1 MTDQTY
7 SLPFL
12 PRWLGYIALAIGMF
26 MAILDIQVVVTS
38 LKAIEEALHI
48 GADRMS
54 WVQTSYII
62 AEVIA
67 IPVTALLTR
76 VLSMRWLFVAALSI
90 FTFASIGCALSTGF
104 ADLLAWRV
112 LQGFAGGVLI
122 PLVFS
127 AIFLLMPKGLEQT
140 FATAIGG
147 FLAVLGP
154 AFGPIVGGWLTEHYS
169 WHWLFL
175 INVAPGVLA
184 VLTGL
189 AFLPRIRPQWKILNE
204 LDWLSLLSFGLSLA
218 LLIIGLKEAP
228 REGWL
233 SFAALGCFAAS
244 MFMLF
249 LAVKRPNSAILF
261 HLLKD
266 RALAYGCALSF
277 LLGFVLFASVYLLPV
292 FLGFVR
298 GHGPLAIGLIVL
310 VMGMTQLAAAPVTV
324 LVDRYVDARIL
335 TAVGFLVF
343 ALGFALNADLTVNSD
358 SAELFWPQVLRG
370 ASIALCILPPIRIA
384 LALIPIDKVSDASGL
399 FNLVRNIGGV
409 IGIAVMDSV
418 MLTRAPDHAE
428 NLLELVRSSPDIAA
442 PLLGVTIDDLPAPDD
457 AMGIFGLTDLVQSA
471 GLTQAINECWWLLA
485 GVSLLA
491 LPLLWWLGPVESAK
505 ALKSRRTPP
514 LTTPSPLRD

>member
-1 MTDQTY
+1 MTDTTY
-7 SLPFL
+7 ALPFL
-12 PRWLGYIALAIGMF
+12 PRWLGYLALAIGMF

-48 GADRMS
+48 GPDRMS

-76 VLSMRWLFVAALSI
+76 VMSMRWLFVIALSV
-90 FTFASIGCALSTGF
+90 FTLASIGCAFSTGF
-104 ADLLAWRV
+104 HDLLAWRV

-154 AFGPIVGGWLTEHYS
+154 AFGPIIGGWLTEHYS

-175 INVAPGVLA
+175 INVGPGILA
-184 VLTGL
+184 TLTGL
-189 AFLPRIRPQWKILNE
+189 AFLPRIKPRWSILNE
-204 LDWLSLLSFGLSLA
+204 LDWLSLASFGLSLA
-218 LLIIGLKEAP
+218 LLILGLKEAP
-228 REGWL
+228 SQGWL
-233 SFAALGCFAAS
+233 SFAALGCFALSACCL
-244 MFMLF
+244 LF
-249 LAVKRPNSAILF
+249 AVKRPNSAILF

-266 RALAYGCALSF
+266 RALAFGCALSF
-277 LLGFVLFASVYLLPV
+277 LLGFLLFASVYLLPV

-298 GHGPLAIGLIVL
+298 NHGPLAIGLIVL
-310 VMGMTQLAAAPVTV
+310 VMGVTQLASAPITV
-324 LVDRYVDARIL
+324 WVDRYIDARLL
-335 TAVGFLVF
+335 TALGFAVITLS
-343 ALGFALNADLTVNSD
+343 FALNADLTVNSD
-358 SAELFWPQVLRG
+358 EAELFWPQVLRG

-384 LALIPIDKVSDASGL
+384 LALVPIDKVSDASGL

-418 MLTRAPDHAE
+418 MLTRAPTHAE
-428 NLLELVRSSPDIAA
+428 NLLELARANPVAAA
-442 PLLGVTIDDLPAPDD
+442 PLLGLTVDELPAPDD
-457 AMGIFGLTDLVQSA
+457 AMGIFSLTDTVQSA

-485 GVSLLA
+485 AVALLA

-505 ALKSRRTPP
+505 AIKNRKTQP
-514 LTTPSPLRD
+514 LTSV

>member
-1 MTDQTY
+1 MTDTTY

-76 VLSMRWLFVAALSI
+76 VLSMRWLFVTALSV
-90 FTFASIGCALSTGF
+90 FTLASIGCALSTGF

-112 LQGFAGGVLI
+112 LQCFAGGVLI

-154 AFGPIVGGWLTEHYS
+154 AFGPIIGGWLTEHYT

-175 INVAPGVLA
+175 INVGPGLVA

-189 AFLPRIRPQWKILNE
+189 TFLPRIKPQWKILNE
-204 LDWLSLLSFGLSLA
+204 LDWLSLLSFGFSLA
-218 LLIIGLKEAP
+218 ILIIGLKEAP
-228 REGWL
+228 SQGWL
-233 SFAALGCFAAS
+233 SLVVIGCFTSSAACLY
-244 MFMLF
+244 F
-249 LAVKRPNSAILF
+249 AVKRPHSAILF

-277 LLGFVLFASVYLLPV
+277 LLGFLLFSSVYLLPV

-298 GHGPLAIGLIVL
+298 GHGPLAIGMILL
-310 VMGMTQLAAAPVTV
+310 VMGLTQLAAAPVTV
-324 LVDRYVDARIL
+324 LVDRYVDARFL
-335 TAVGFLVF
+335 TAIGFVIF
-343 ALGFALNADLTVNSD
+343 AAGFALNADLTVNSD
-358 SAELFWPQVLRG
+358 SAEVFWPQVLRG

-399 FNLVRNIGGV
+399 FNVVRNIGGV

-418 MLTRAPDHAE
+418 MFSRAPEHAE
-428 NLLELVRSSPDIAA
+428 RLLDLVRSSPTEAA
-442 PLLGVTIDDLPAPDD
+442 PLLGITIDELPDPED

-485 GVSLLA
+485 VMSLLA

-505 ALKSRRTPP
+505 ALKGKTKPP
-514 LTTPSPLRD
+514 SPTLSPLRD

>member
-1 MTDQTY
+1 MPDQTY

-12 PRWLGYIALAIGMF
+12 PRWLGYLALAIGMF

-48 GADRMS
+48 GPDRMS

-76 VLSMRWLFVAALSI
+76 VLSMRWLFVIALSI
-90 FTFASIGCALSTGF
+90 FTLASIGCALSTGF
-104 ADLLAWRV
+104 HDLLAWRV

-154 AFGPIVGGWLTEHYS
+154 AFGPIIGGWLTEHYS

-184 VLTGL
+184 ILTGL
-189 AFLPRIRPQWKILNE
+189 SFLPRIKPQWQILHE

-228 REGWL
+228 RQGWL
-233 SFAALGCFAAS
+233 SVAALACFAAS
-244 MFMLF
+244 AGCLYV
-249 LAVKRPNSAILF
+249 AVKRPHSAILF
-261 HLLKD
+261 HLLKG

-277 LLGFVLFASVYLLPV
+277 LLGFVLFASVYVLPV

-298 GHGPLAIGLIVL
+298 GHGPLAIGMIVL

-324 LVDRYVDARIL
+324 LVDRYVDARLL
-335 TAVGFLVF
+335 TAFGFIVF

-358 SAELFWPQVLRG
+358 KAELFWPQLLRG

-384 LALIPIDKVSDASGL
+384 LALVPIDKVSDASGL

-418 MLTRAPDHAE
+418 MLTRAPIHAE
-428 NLLELVRSSPDIAA
+428 NLLELARTSPSEVA
-442 PLLGVTIDDLPAPDD
+442 PILGMQVEDLPAPDD
-457 AMGIFGLTDLVQSA
+457 VMGIFSLTDMVQSA
-471 GLTQAINECWWLLA
+471 SLTQAINECWWLLA
-485 GVSLLA
+485 GMSLLA

-505 ALKSRRTPP
+505 AVGSRKTQP
-514 LTTPSPLRD
+514 LTAPSPLRD

>member
-1 MTDQTY
+1 MTDTTY

-12 PRWLGYIALAIGMF
+12 QRWLGFLALAIGMF

-76 VLSMRWLFVAALSI
+76 VFTMRWLFVAALSI

-104 ADLLAWRV
+104 VDLLAWRV

-154 AFGPIVGGWLTEHYS
+154 AFGPIIGGWLTEHYS

-175 INVAPGVLA
+175 INVGPGLLA
-184 VLTGL
+184 TFVGFL
-189 AFLPRIRPQWKILNE
+189 FLPRVSRQWHILRE
-204 LDWLSLLSFGLSLA
+204 MDWLSLFSFGLSLA
-218 LLIIGLKEAP
+218 FLIVGLKEAP
-228 REGWL
+228 SKGWL
-233 SFAALGCFAAS
+233 SLVVLGCFT
-244 MFMLF
+244 LF
-249 LAVKRPNSAILF
+249 IAGLVYAIRRPNPAIQF

-277 LLGFVLFASVYLLPV
+277 LIGFLLFSSVYLLPV
-292 FLGFVR
+292 FLSYVR
-298 GHGPLAIGLIVL
+298 GYGPLAIGVIMMT
-310 VMGMTQLAAAPVTV
+310 MGLTQLAAAPVSV
-324 LVDRYVDARIL
+324 FIDRYINARLL
-335 TAVGFLVF
+335 TAVGFVIMSLSM
-343 ALGFALNADLTVNSD
+343 ATNANSTVNTD
-358 SAELFWPQVLRG
+358 AAELYLPLILRG
-370 ASIALCILPPIRIA
+370 AAIALCILPPIRIA
-384 LALIPIDKVSDASGL
+384 LGLMAIDKVSDASGL

-409 IGIAVMDSV
+409 IGIAVIDTVVFS
-418 MLTRAPDHAE
+418 RSPIHAE
-428 NLLELVRSSPDIAA
+428 NLLELARTNPAEAA
-442 PLLGVTIDDLPAPDD
+442 PRLGVTVDELPDPDD
-457 AMGIFGLTDLVQSA
+457 AMGIFGLTDLVQAA

-485 GVSLLA
+485 AAALLA
-491 LPLLWWLGPVESAK
+491 LPLLWFLGPVESARP
-505 ALKSRRTPP
+505 AKSREISAA
-514 LTTPSPLRD
+514 PSI

>member
-1 MTDQTY
+1 MTDTTY

-76 VLSMRWLFVAALSI
+76 VLSMRWLFVTALSV
-90 FTFASIGCALSTGF
+90 FTLASIGCALSTGF

-154 AFGPIVGGWLTEHYS
+154 AFGPIIGGWLTEHYT

-175 INVAPGVLA
+175 INVGPGLVA

-189 AFLPRIRPQWKILNE
+189 AFLPRIKPQWTILNE
-204 LDWLSLLSFGLSLA
+204 LDWLSLLSFGFSLA

-228 REGWL
+228 SEGWL
-233 SFAALGCFAAS
+233 SLIVLGCFTLAAGC
-244 MFMLF
+244 LF
-249 LAVKRPNSAILF
+249 VAVIRPHSAILF
-261 HLLKD
+261 YLLKD

-277 LLGFVLFASVYLLPV
+277 LLGFLLFSCVYLLPV
-292 FLGFVR
+292 FLGFVQ
-298 GHGPLAIGLIVL
+298 GHGPLAIGMIVL
-310 VMGMTQLAAAPVTV
+310 VMGLTQLAAAPVTV
-324 LVDRYVDARIL
+324 LVDRYIDARIL
-335 TAVGFLVF
+335 TGFGFVVF
-343 ALGFALNADLTVNSD
+343 AVGFALNADLTVNSEA
-358 SAELFWPQVLRG
+358 AELFWPQVLRG

-384 LALIPIDKVSDASGL
+384 LALVPIDKVSDASGL
-399 FNLVRNIGGV
+399 FNLMRNIGGV

-418 MLTRAPDHAE
+418 MFSRAPEHAE
-428 NLLELVRSSPDIAA
+428 RLLDLVRSSPAVAA
-442 PLLGVTIDDLPAPDD
+442 PLLGVSVDELPDPED

-485 GVSLLA
+485 ALSLVA
-491 LPLLWWLGPVESAK
+491 LPLLWWLGPVESAR
-505 ALKSRRTPP
+505 ALKSRKPP
-514 LTTPSPLRD
+514 PSTEVSPSRD